1 MTIRARLL
9 MLNIGLS
16 VLSLLLA
23 VLGCFAIL
31 NQRHHMEEI
40 YAEGYLPAKR
50 SLETGRSML
59 ALRGNVY
66 KYMLLPESKAKTGKD
81 IDACTAK
88 VDSLVA
94 GIDTTGLP
102 SDQRGVSLALPAAW
116 ARYRAAAKDVLVQ
129 FDAGRQD
136 SSLRSMQGG
145 EAHQSRKAIDALVDS
160 ISNLTASR
168 VVALDEEGEAAAAMV
183 LKIFIAVAIVGLA
196 SGAVGSYYL
205 SRSIQGPLE
214 RTRQVLAR
222 VANKDFSVRLNM
234 HGKDEISEM
243 GRSLDSMLETVGGV
257 LSGIQGNSQEL
268 GGVAEEMSAVS
279 RQMSQAAGNTS
290 ARAGSVSVAS
300 EEMSSSLQSV
310 SAASEQS
317 ATSISM
323 VAAAVE
329 ELSSTVSEI
338 ARSAEST
345 RAEMTSAVR
354 SVEEAAG
361 RMELLDASGREIGK
375 VVELIVEIA
384 EQTKLLALNATIEAA
399 RAGEAGRGFAVVA
412 GEVKDLAKSTA
423 DATEEIRKQIGA
435 MQDATRSAVSG
446 IQSVRKMI
454 DQAAG
459 NVVTIASSVEE
470 QSIATRDIAGNVGQ
484 ASAGVKEVTRC
495 VAETAGT
502 SRAIAVDVQAVR
514 DDNQEVDRSSSLVRE
529 TSATL
534 SRMAS
539 ELRATVLEFKLG

>member
-16 VLSLLLA
+16 ALSLLLA
-23 VLGCFAIL
+23 VIGCITILGV
-31 NQRHHMEEI
+31 HHQMEDM
-40 YAEGYLPAKR
+40 YSDGYIPAKQ
-50 SLETGRSML
+50 SLETGRNML

-66 KYMLLPESKAKTGKD
+66 KFLLIPEDRAKTRD
-81 IDACTAK
+81 AIDGFAAK
-88 VDSLVA
+88 VDTLS
-94 GIDTTGLP
+94 GNFDTSGLSP
-102 SDQRGVSLALPAAW
+102 EVKAVVRAVPAAW
-116 ARYRAAAKDVLVQ
+116 ARYRTAVIDVLAQ
-129 FDAGRQD
+129 AEAGSQD
-136 SSLRSMQGG
+136 SSLRSMKNG
-145 EAHQSRKAIDALVDS
+145 EAHLSRKVIDALVDS
-160 ISNLTASR
+160 ISLTTANH
-168 VVALDEEGEAAAAMV
+168 VVELDNQGEKAANRS
-183 LKIFIAVAIVGLA
+183 LKIFIGVAIIGLA
-196 SGAVGSYYL
+196 TGMVGSYYL

-214 RTRQVLAR
+214 RTRDVLAQ

-234 HGKDEISEM
+234 NGNDEIAEM
-243 GRSLDSMLETVGGV
+243 ARSLDSMLDAVGGV
-257 LSGIQGNSQEL
+257 LSKIQGNSQEL
-268 GGVAEEMSAVS
+268 GGASEEMSATS
-279 RQMSQAAGNTS
+279 AQMSQAASRTS
-290 ARAGSVSVAS
+290 QRAGSVSVAS
-300 EEMSSSLQSV
+300 EEMSSSLHSV

-317 ATSISM
+317 ATSITM

-329 ELSSTVSEI
+329 ELSSTVAEI
-338 ARSAEST
+338 ARSAETT
-345 RAEMTSAVR
+345 RSEMTTAVR
-354 SVEEAAG
+354 SVEDAAG

-435 MQDATRSAVSG
+435 MQEATRSAVSG
-446 IQSVRKMI
+446 IQGVRKLI

-502 SRAIAVDVQAVR
+502 ARSIAADVEAVR
-514 DDNQEVDRSSSLVRE
+514 RDNGEVDRSSVQVRE
-529 TSATL
+529 TAQSL
-534 SRMAS
+534 SRMAA
-539 ELRATVLEFKLG
+539 ELRAKVLEFKLV

>member
-1 MTIRARLL
+1 
-9 MLNIGLS
+9 
-16 VLSLLLA
+16 
-23 VLGCFAIL
+23 
-31 NQRHHMEEI
+31 
-40 YAEGYLPAKR
+40 
-50 SLETGRSML
+50 
-59 ALRGNVY
+59 
-66 KYMLLPESKAKTGKD
+66 
-81 IDACTAK
+81 
-88 VDSLVA
+88 
-94 GIDTTGLP
+94 
-102 SDQRGVSLALPAAW
+102 
-116 ARYRAAAKDVLVQ
+116 
-129 FDAGRQD
+129 
-136 SSLRSMQGG
+136 
-145 EAHQSRKAIDALVDS
+145 
-160 ISNLTASR
+160 
-168 VVALDEEGEAAAAMV
+168 
-183 LKIFIAVAIVGLA
+183 
-196 SGAVGSYYL
+196 
-205 SRSIQGPLE
+205 
-214 RTRQVLAR
+214 
-222 VANKDFSVRLNM
+222 
-234 HGKDEISEM
+234 
-243 GRSLDSMLETVGGV
+243 
-257 LSGIQGNSQEL
+257 
-268 GGVAEEMSAVS
+268 
-279 RQMSQAAGNTS
+279 
-290 ARAGSVSVAS
+290 
-300 EEMSSSLQSV
+300 
-310 SAASEQS
+310 
-317 ATSISM
+317 
-323 VAAAVE
+323 
-329 ELSSTVSEI
+329 
-338 ARSAEST
+338 
-345 RAEMTSAVR
+345 
-354 SVEEAAG
+354 
-361 RMELLDASGREIGK
+361 MELLDASGREIGK